1 MARDDVFVKYYITG
15 LAYVRCDVIM
25 VRDGFFTKELNHI
38 TCEKFIRCDVFFHL
52 PLGLA
57 SMSVLLST
65 DVCY

>member
-15 LAYVRCDVIM
+15 LAYVRCDVLT
-25 VRDGFFTKELNHI
+25 VRDGFFTIELNHI
-38 TCEKFIRCDVFFHL
+38 TREKFIQCDVFLSL